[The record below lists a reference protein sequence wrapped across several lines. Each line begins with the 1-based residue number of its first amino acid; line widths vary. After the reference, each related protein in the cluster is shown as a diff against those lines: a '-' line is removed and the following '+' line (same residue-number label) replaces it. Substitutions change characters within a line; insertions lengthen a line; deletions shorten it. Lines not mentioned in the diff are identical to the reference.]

1 MEDVAPFFIV
11 FPFIFVGFWS
21 FVLFIL
27 SRCGWSKLASRYQ
40 TSTRPAGTTFGME
53 SLRIGMFMGYNNCL
67 TMTVSEKGLFVRP
80 WLIFRLAHK
89 PLLIPWSEFRNPQVT
104 SMLFYK
110 MVPYEIGEPRFSKV
124 TLSQKVIRASPLA
137 KDLPS

>member
-1 MEDVAPFFIV
+1 
-11 FPFIFVGFWS
+11 
-21 FVLFIL
+21 
-27 SRCGWSKLASRYQ
+27 
-40 TSTRPAGTTFGME
+40 ME
-53 SLRIGMFMGYNNCL
+53 SLRIGMFMGYNSCL